1 VETQAILSI
10 GSANVASEEIERIMG
25 AKAHR
30 VYRKNTTPEPTSA
43 DFHPI
48 HSALYAAAEPS
59 TGLTDQ
65 IEKIVQFAEDAQEG
79 IRRLREM
86 NAGVAVHCICEM
98 THEDSLDFS
107 SDLLSRMGALGI
119 EFVFNLHC
127 VEHEVADAVAFITPE
142 E

>member
-1 VETQAILSI
+1 VEAQATLSI
-10 GSANVASEEIERIMG
+10 GSADVAPEEIERIMG

-30 VYRKNTTPEPTSA
+30 VYRKNTTPDPASA

-59 TGLTDQ
+59 TGIAAQ
-65 IEKIVQFAEDAQEG
+65 IEKIVQFAEDAKEA

-86 NAGVAVHCICEM
+86 NAGVGVHCICEI

-107 SDLLSRMGALGI
+107 PDLLSRMGALGI

-127 VEHEVADAVAFITPE
+127 VEHEVADTAVFITPAK
-142 E
+142 

>member
-10 GSANVASEEIERIMG
+10 GSTDVTPEEIERIMG

-30 VYRKNTTPEPTSA
+30 VYRKNMTPDSTSP

-59 TGLTDQ
+59 TGVTAQ
-65 IEKIVQFAEDAQEG
+65 IEKIVQFAEDAKEG

-86 NAGVAVHCICEM
+86 NAGVAVHCICEV
-98 THEDSLDFS
+98 THEDSLDFA
-107 SDLLSRMGALGI
+107 SDLLSRMGVLGI

-127 VEHEVADAVAFITPE
+127 VDHEVADAVAFITPAE
-142 E
+142 